1 MSEGVRSI
9 VAGQSALYVLAAVAL
24 LLTVVR
30 ATPRDPRQIADL
42 RRAFLAGV
50 ACQCI
55 HMIEELLTGF
65 HVLLPAVF
73 GQPAWSAEF
82 FVTFN
87 VAWIAVWVLAAA
99 ALEGWPRLAL
109 FPIWFFG
116 LGMVGN
122 AVWHPLLALL
132 RQGYFPGLFTSPL
145 VGIAGVVVMRR
156 LIAATRR

>member
-1 MSEGVRSI
+1 MRSI

-24 LLTVVR
+24 LLTVMR
-30 ATPRDPRQIADL
+30 ATPRDPRQVADL
-42 RRAFLAGV
+42 RRVFLAGV

-73 GQPAWSAEF
+73 GQAPWSVEF

-87 VAWIAVWVLAAA
+87 VIWIAIWVLAAA
-99 ALEGWPRLAL
+99 GVERRPRLAL
-109 FPIWFFG
+109 FPIWFFA

-122 AVWHPLLALL
+122 GIWHPLLALL

-156 LIAATRR
+156 LLAATTR